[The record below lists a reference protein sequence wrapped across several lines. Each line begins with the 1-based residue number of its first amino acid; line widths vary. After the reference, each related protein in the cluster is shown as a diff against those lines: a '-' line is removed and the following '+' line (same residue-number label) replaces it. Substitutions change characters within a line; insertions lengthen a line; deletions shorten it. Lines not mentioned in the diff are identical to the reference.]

1 MNEKKC
7 RSLEKTVRANNWL
20 NNFSVTFLSRGYLGK
35 RGGKER
41 RIVGSPEG
49 VFAWSFVAVLCCI
62 LIWNEERKYWKKE
75 WVLNHFGFSGNWF
88 IF

>member
-49 VFAWSFVAVLCCI
+49 VFAWSFVAVLCLYIDMERRKEI
-62 LIWNEERKYWKKE
+62 LEKRVGLEPFW
-75 WVLNHFGFSGNWF
+75 LFM
-88 IF
+88 